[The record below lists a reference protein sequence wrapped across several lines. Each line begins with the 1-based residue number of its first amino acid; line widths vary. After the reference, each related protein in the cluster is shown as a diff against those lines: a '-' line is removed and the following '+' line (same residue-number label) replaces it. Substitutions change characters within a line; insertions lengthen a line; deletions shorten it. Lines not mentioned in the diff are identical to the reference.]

1 MKKNSSTGN
10 LFKKKLSRSNS
21 KLSQITERMTKRSKS
36 SISISNKKRSN
47 SMLNNNLPNLI
58 SSYSTFDINY
68 SNKNPQT
75 KQLYDEVIKLKTN

>member
-36 SISISNKKRSN
+36 SISITNKKR
-47 SMLNNNLPNLI
+47 
-58 SSYSTFDINY
+58 
-68 SNKNPQT
+68 
-75 KQLYDEVIKLKTN
+75 